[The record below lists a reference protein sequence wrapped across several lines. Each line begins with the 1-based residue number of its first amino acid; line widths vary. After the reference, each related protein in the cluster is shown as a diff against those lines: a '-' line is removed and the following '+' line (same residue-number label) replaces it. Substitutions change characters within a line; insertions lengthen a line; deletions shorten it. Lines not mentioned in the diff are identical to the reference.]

1 MLCQSCCAYIRCFVL
16 QQDGTKLLTCSADKT
31 AKILDVA
38 TGTSQA
44 TQIAAH
50 DGPISCVKWLDMPSG
65 QGQGVCVTAGWDK
78 MVKVI
83 IRRILKH
90 PSHKKT
96 KPHGTFQYWDM
107 RQPNP
112 IATITATER
121 IYALDAVDKLMVSPF
136 PPAHSSCR
144 SLT

>member
-1 MLCQSCCAYIRCFVL
+1 MEFLAVVFVL
-16 QQDGTKLLTCSADKT
+16 HARAGADHVNTDRAFQDGTKLLTCSADKT

-78 MVKVI
+78 MVKV
-83 IRRILKH
+83 
-90 PSHKKT
+90 
-96 KPHGTFQYWDM
+96 G
-107 RQPNP
+107 
-112 IATITATER
+112 
-121 IYALDAVDKLMVSPF
+121 SPLVYVQ
-136 PPAHSSCR
+136 H
-144 SLT
+144 